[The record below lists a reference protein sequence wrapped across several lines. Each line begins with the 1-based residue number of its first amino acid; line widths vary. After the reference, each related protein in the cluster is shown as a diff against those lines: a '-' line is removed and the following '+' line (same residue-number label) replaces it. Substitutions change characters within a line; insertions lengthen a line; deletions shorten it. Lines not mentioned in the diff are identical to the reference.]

1 MRFGFVCGVG
11 VDIGLYLVVGS
22 GRTGLRP
29 PQSDVLRAE
38 ILVAHG
44 VAGRA
49 EVKPGGKLVDQN
61 GLGG

>member
-1 MRFGFVCGVG
+1 MRLEFVGGVG
-11 VDIGLYLVVGS
+11 EDMVLYLAVVS

-29 PQSDVLRAE
+29 PQSDVLCAE

-49 EVKPGGKLVDQN
+49 EVKRGGKLVGLN